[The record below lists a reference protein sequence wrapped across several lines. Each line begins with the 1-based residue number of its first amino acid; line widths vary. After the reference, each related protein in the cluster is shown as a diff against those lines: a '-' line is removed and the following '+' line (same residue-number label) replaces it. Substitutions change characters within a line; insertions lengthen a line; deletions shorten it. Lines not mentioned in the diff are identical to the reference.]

1 MKISEITV
9 ENLSNYMR
17 LDDVTKIEL
26 EEIERMKTSAIAFM
40 SDYTGLTV
48 EELDKYES
56 LTQALFILVTDMF
69 DNRNLYLD
77 IKSSNINKSVECILN
92 MHSVNLL

>member
-9 ENLSNYMR
+9 ENLANFMR
-17 LDDVTKIEL
+17 LDDVSEIEL
-26 EEIERMKTSAIAFM
+26 EEIEMMKSSAIAFM
-40 SDYTGLTV
+40 SDYTGLAV
-48 EELDKYES
+48 DELDKHES
-56 LTQALFILVTDMF
+56 LSQALFILVTDMF

-77 IKSSNINKSVECILN
+77 TKSANINKSVECILN

>member
-1 MKISEITV
+1 MKVSEITV
-9 ENLSNYMR
+9 ENLATYMR
-17 LDDVTKIEL
+17 IDDIT
-26 EEIERMKTSAIAFM
+26 EIEQKEIEQMRSSAIAYM

-48 EELDKYES
+48 DELDKHES
-56 LTQALFILVTDMF
+56 LTTALFILVTDMF

-77 IKSSNINKSVECILN
+77 TKSANINKSVECILN